1 MLYSLISRLTSVAL
15 LLSFTFFAFAQKTD
29 LLVLKNGNHINGEVK
44 KLVYGVLSFD
54 TDDAGLL
61 SVKWKDVMK
70 LKSSASFEL
79 TNKETEVSFGSLDTT
94 TKVREIKLIINGE
107 SKIIPMDELVRIIPV
122 KGTFLSR
129 IDGSINA
136 GVNYSKGSDVL
147 KYNFGANVS
156 YRALRDLV
164 KLSGYSEIT
173 RQQFTSDTTDITKKQ
188 NAELSYARYFNK
200 RWFVSPFAGVE
211 QNTELGLD
219 ARIYL
224 GAGGGKDVVY
234 TNLHALNML
243 GGFVGNR
250 EYAASGGS
258 TSNMEGVIAVG
269 YRIYKY
275 TMPKVILT
283 TTVDNY
289 YSLNNP
295 GRIRLNA
302 NIRVDFELI
311 DDFTIG
317 ISNYHDYDN
326 EPASEG
332 ASTYD
337 WGINTTI
344 GYTF

>member
-1 MLYSLISRLTSVAL
+1 MIKNHSIAL
-15 LLSFTFFAFAQKTD
+15 LLFFPLLSLAQKTD

-44 KLVYGVLSFD
+44 KLEYGVLTFD

-61 SVKWKDVMK
+61 TVKWKDVMK
-70 LKSSASFEL
+70 LKSSDSFEL
-79 TNKETEVSFGSLDTT
+79 TNDNTEVFLGSLDTT
-94 TKVREIKLIINGE
+94 AKVREINLIIDGERKLIT
-107 SKIIPMDELVRIIPV
+107 MDDLVRIEGIN
-122 KGTFLSR
+122 KTFLSR
-129 IDGSINA
+129 IDGGINA

-147 KYNFGANVS
+147 KLNFGANVS
-156 YRALRDLV
+156 YRAFRDLV
-164 KLSGYSEIT
+164 MLSGYSEVTRQDFSEDTSDIT
-173 RQQFTSDTTDITKKQ
+173 RKQ
-188 NAELSYARYFNK
+188 NLDLSYFRYFNK
-200 RWFVSPFAGVE
+200 RWLVSGFTGVE

-224 GAGGGKDVVY
+224 GAGGGKDLVY
-234 TNLHALNML
+234 TNLHWLSML
-243 GGFVGNR
+243 AGVVGNK
-250 EYAASGGS
+250 EYASSGGN
-258 TSNMEGVIAVG
+258 TTNAEAIIVAG

-283 TTVDNY
+283 ASAKNF

-302 NIRVDFELI
+302 DIRLDFELI

-317 ISNYHDYDN
+317 FSNYHNFDN
-326 EPASEG
+326 EPASAG